1 MPTIELT
8 DEQAEE
14 LRDLVAREAGFLA
27 DALGTDEIL
36 GNLITPDYTENRH
49 RMLVLQD
56 ILELLEIA

>member
-14 LRDLVAREAGFLA
+14 LRDLVAKEAGFLA
-27 DALGTDEIL
+27 ESLGTDEVLGKLIL
-36 GNLITPDYTENRH
+36 PDYAEDRH